1 MIKIT
6 IPGDI
11 SISMNLCL
19 DLCKTHW
26 SKYYKMQQDTV
37 NLIYYYLKAQK
48 VKPVE
53 KYPIR
58 IEFSYFCANK
68 RRDCDN
74 LASSKKFILDA
85 LVKAGVLRNDGWEET
100 SGGFEDHFFIDKMNP
115 RVEVIIHEL

>member
-11 SISMNLCL
+11 SVSLNLLL

-26 SKYYKMQQDTV
+26 SKYYKMSQDTV
-37 NLIYYYLKAQK
+37 SLIYYYLKAQK

-53 KYPIR
+53 KYPVR
-58 IEFSYFCANK
+58 IKITWYAANK
-68 RRDCDN
+68 RRDPDN
-74 LASSKKFILDA
+74 LASSKKFLIDA

-100 SGGFEDHFFIDKMNP
+100 SGGFEDNFYIDKLNP
-115 RVEVIIHEL
+115 RIEISIT

>member
-11 SISMNLCL
+11 SVSLNLLL

-26 SKYYKMQQDTV
+26 SKYYKMSQDTV
-37 NLIYYYLKAQK
+37 SLIYYYLKAQK

-53 KYPIR
+53 KYPVR
-58 IEFSYFCANK
+58 IKITWYAANK
-68 RRDCDN
+68 RRDPDN
-74 LASSKKFILDA
+74 LASNKKFLIDA

-100 SGGFEDHFFIDKMNP
+100 SGGFEDNFYIDKLNP
-115 RVEVIIHEL
+115 RIEISIT